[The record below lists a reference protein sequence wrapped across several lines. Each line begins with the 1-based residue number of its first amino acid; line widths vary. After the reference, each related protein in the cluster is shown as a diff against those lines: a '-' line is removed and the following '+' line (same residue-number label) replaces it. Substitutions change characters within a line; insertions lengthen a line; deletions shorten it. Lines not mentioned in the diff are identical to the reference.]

1 MFTGKRYSYIVTML
15 GRNWLQKSFI
25 LCIRPMPY
33 EIQGGVNVILE
44 KFFRSKKAI
53 SPVIATLLLIL
64 VAVASSLVLYT
75 YVMGYLGSMT
85 KGGSSMQGVLS
96 LDSASASATTST
108 ITAYVRNVGSVSVS
122 ITNAYVDDVSYDI
135 TSAVDINPGNVG
147 TVAISGLSLQA
158 GTSYTV
164 KLVAKDGTSLVFN
177 VKP

>member
-1 MFTGKRYSYIVTML
+1 MK
-15 GRNWLQKSFI
+15 
-25 LCIRPMPY
+25 Y
-33 EIQGGVNVILE
+33 EGGGNVILE
-44 KFFRSKKAI
+44 KFSRSKKAI

-96 LDSASASATTST
+96 LDSASATTST
-108 ITAYVRNVGSVSVS
+108 ITAYVRNVGSVSVNV
-122 ITNAYVDDVSYDI
+122 THAYVNDENKSIAFV
-135 TSAVDINPGNVG
+135 TINPGNVG
-147 TVAISGLSLQA
+147 TITIGGLSLQA

>member
-1 MFTGKRYSYIVTML
+1 M
-15 GRNWLQKSFI
+15 
-25 LCIRPMPY
+25 
-33 EIQGGVNVILE
+33 ILE

-96 LDSASASATTST
+96 LDSASATTST
-108 ITAYVRNVGSVSVS
+108 ITAYVRNVGSVSVN
-122 ITNAYVDDVSYDI
+122 ITNAYVNDVSKGI
-135 TSAVDINPGNVG
+135 TPVDISPGNVG
-147 TVAISGLSLQA
+147 TVTISGLVLQA